1 MFEVVVVFGV
11 GEAKAERYYLIGCN
25 HRDAAEIVR
34 RLPSMRGREIQSV
47 TAQRVGEPF
56 QLYRILDDRLVGV

>member
-1 MFEVVVVFGV
+1 MFEVVVVFA
-11 GEAKAERYYLIGCN
+11 EAKTARYYVIGCN

-34 RLPSMRGREIQSV
+34 RLPFMHAREIQSV

-56 QLYRILDDRLVGV
+56 QPYRILDDRLVAV